1 MLALAQA
8 AALDSPNRAALQ
20 IAFAKGLEGVGR
32 ADEAIARLG
41 AAAARLPRDEA
52 LDAALAAMLGRAERF
67 EEALSRA
74 RRWPDSPWAARLALK
89 LLMRQKRFE
98 DASAHEAAVEAADPA
113 NADLLDLR
121 AMRLRAEPEAL
132 LELCERALEH
142 RPGAC
147 AALYWKAVALALLG
161 RSREAADLMGLER
174 VVRVAPLAAPP
185 GFGGDEAF
193 RAALRSEILANPTLH
208 ADPVGHASSEGT
220 RTRVFPMPGDAA
232 GTALLLS
239 IRSAVAAYAEAFRD
253 GHGFAA
259 ARPARATL
267 NAWALIFRGAGRQL
281 VHHHPEAWLTGVYYV
296 AAGGGAGAG
305 GGAIRI
311 GSRPLALRD
320 MDTPWQPIEIEPV
333 PGTLILFPSY
343 VPHETLPPEQGTE
356 RISVAFDVAAAPGQ
370 G

>member
-1 MLALAQA
+1 MLALTQA

-32 ADEAIARLG
+32 ADEAIARLA
-41 AAAARLPRDEA
+41 AAAARLPRDEP

-74 RRWPDSPWAARLALK
+74 RDWPGSPWAARLALK

-98 DASAHEAAVEAADPA
+98 DASAREEAVAAADPA
-113 NADLLDLR
+113 NSDLLDLH
-121 AMRLRAEPEAL
+121 AMRLRAEPEVL
-132 LELCERALEH
+132 LRLCERALEH

-161 RSREAADLMGLER
+161 RLPEAADLMGLER
-174 VVRVAPLAAPP
+174 VLRIAPLAAPT

-193 RAALRSEILANPTLH
+193 RAALRGEILGNPTLH

-220 RTRVFPMPGDAA
+220 RTRTFPMPGDVAA
-232 GTALLLS
+232 TALLLS
-239 IRSAVAAYAEAFRD
+239 IRGAVAAYADEFGD
-253 GHGFAA
+253 GHDLGA

-267 NAWALIFRGAGRQL
+267 NAWALIFRGAGRQF
-281 VHHHPEAWLTGVYYV
+281 VHHHPESWLTGVYYV
-296 AAGGGAGAG
+296 AAGAGPG

-311 GSRPLALRD
+311 GARPAALRD
-320 MDTPWQPIEIEPV
+320 VDAPWQPIEIEPV

-343 VPHETLPPEQGTE
+343 VPHETLPPERETE
-356 RISVAFDVAAAPGQ
+356 RISVAFDVAAAPGK